1 MLTKCTFSLM
11 AWVAALQTVSSLLP
25 MNTNRI
31 ERTSSSIS
39 AHKLGSPL
47 LIRGLRGGDVD
58 SSPPADEASEVSI
71 KFLKRNVSN
80 LQSYLSYLQEYQ
92 NPMVARAWPANTN
105 FVSVTETVTDTVFRN
120 SLRAESKGLVYREW
134 VRAGPRK
141 QTLFTPSE
149 VNAAIVACG
158 GLDPGINVVVRE
170 ICSTLD
176 FAYNVRRAWGV
187 RYGWRGFTDK
197 AAQVLARIPMIES
210 ATLNCDLSDRHNL
223 ASIMRATA
231 AVIPQTLAG
240 RNFSCCARD
249 HCRNHTEPFHEM
261 PAVER
266 LLLLPP
272 LPPLCLGSVALQC
285 VRAHMRCSIMVRV
298 CVAPG
303 PCAHEHGQ
311 ARRCAHRGDRCGGRT
326 GTS

>member
-1 MLTKCTFSLM
+1 MAATHKKQITNPKTPLPRCIKMLTDWSFCLIACILM
-11 AWVAALQTVSSLLP
+11 LQTVSGL
-25 MNTNRI
+25 MTMQTNVRGD
-31 ERTSSSIS
+31 TGVHIS
-39 AHKLGSPL
+39 PLNIRSPL
-47 LIRGLRGGDVD
+47 LIRGLRGGNDNK
-58 SSPPADEASEVSI
+58 SSPEDVASDVSI
-71 KFLKRNVSN
+71 KFLKRNVSD

-197 AAQVLARIPMIES
+197 AAQVRCPP
-210 ATLNCDLSDRHNL
+210 TF
-223 ASIMRATA
+223 RA
-231 AVIPQTLAG
+231 
-240 RNFSCCARD
+240 
-249 HCRNHTEPFHEM
+249 
-261 PAVER
+261 
-266 LLLLPP
+266 LLLRLP
-272 LPPLCLGSVALQC
+272 A
-285 VRAHMRCSIMVRV
+285 
-298 CVAPG
+298 
-303 PCAHEHGQ
+303 
-311 ARRCAHRGDRCGGRT
+311 
-326 GTS
+326 

>member
-1 MLTKCTFSLM
+1 MLTDWSFCLIACILM
-11 AWVAALQTVSSLLP
+11 LQTVSGL
-25 MNTNRI
+25 MTMQTNVRGNTGVH
-31 ERTSSSIS
+31 IS
-39 AHKLGSPL
+39 PLNIRSPL
-47 LIRGLRGGDVD
+47 LIRGLRGGNDNK
-58 SSPPADEASEVSI
+58 SSPEDVASDVSI
-71 KFLKRNVSN
+71 KFLKRNVSD

-197 AAQVLARIPMIES
+197 AAQVRCPP
-210 ATLNCDLSDRHNL
+210 TF
-223 ASIMRATA
+223 RA
-231 AVIPQTLAG
+231 
-240 RNFSCCARD
+240 
-249 HCRNHTEPFHEM
+249 
-261 PAVER
+261 
-266 LLLLPP
+266 LLLRLP
-272 LPPLCLGSVALQC
+272 A
-285 VRAHMRCSIMVRV
+285 
-298 CVAPG
+298 
-303 PCAHEHGQ
+303 
-311 ARRCAHRGDRCGGRT
+311 
-326 GTS
+326 